1 VGEHGHQ
8 LHCSIK
14 KQIAFSLIPPLRD
27 IFFFFLKQPHENNG
41 TIFFTDQ
48 KRIVMKKAYLTLLTV
63 LTSIILFAQEKTTQV
78 DVDVNKTTSS
88 SNWYASP
95 WVWIVGAAVFILLL
109 VALTSGSRDTSD
121 RVVEKRT
128 VIRDTDV

>member
-1 VGEHGHQ
+1 M
-8 LHCSIK
+8 K
-14 KQIAFSLIPPLRD
+14 T
-27 IFFFFLKQPHENNG
+27 NG

-48 KRIVMKKAYLTLLTV
+48 KSIVMKKAYLTLLTV

-78 DVDVNKTTSS
+78 DVDVNKSTSS

-128 VIRDTDV
+128 IIRDSDV

>member
-1 VGEHGHQ
+1 M
-8 LHCSIK
+8 K
-14 KQIAFSLIPPLRD
+14 
-27 IFFFFLKQPHENNG
+27 NNG